1 MLVFVARIVF
11 AGVCAATLGASLVK
25 TFKVM
30 REKRLIEET
39 PTVKAKGVFIGTVEL
54 RGKATLEN
62 ARPLIASISGLPCVY
77 LRNELQ
83 KSVGGEWFP
92 VSRPAKRLKRFTVR
106 DETGSVDVVTRG
118 GDLRPRLLG
127 ERLLSPVL
135 RVREYGIPL
144 DSEVYVLGKARF
156 RADASV
162 PEIVADESQCL
173 YISTK
178 GEESVVREKMDVVS
192 LVSFRGM
199 LACAALGG
207 GALSG
212 AAKEDFFFA
221 AFWGAILGTLVYFFI
236 YSFCSFVADANSL
249 IDLNRRLRC
258 AKSNVDVELTRRSD
272 LFLAL
277 TSAAQA
283 WTRQEREVEEALA
296 TLRLQAEFERP
307 TVSFDGG
314 SRPWSPTLQ
323 ALGEEFPQLAALP
336 AFAYL
341 QKSVADA
348 EKRLAFARE
357 YYNGVANVYEER
369 RGAFP
374 MNVLAFLLQFPK
386 ARFF

>member
-1 MLVFVARIVF
+1 MLAFVARTILI
-11 AGVCAATLGASLVK
+11 GVCAAALGASLIK

-30 REKRLIEET
+30 REKRLLEET

-77 LRNELQ
+77 LCNELQ
-83 KSVGGEWFP
+83 KLVGGEWFP
-92 VSRPAKRLKRFTVR
+92 VSRPAKRLKRFAVR

-127 ERLLSPVL
+127 ERSLSPVL
-135 RVREYGIPL
+135 RVREYGIPV

-156 RADASV
+156 QDDASV
-162 PEIVADESQCL
+162 PEIVADETQFL
-173 YISTK
+173 YISAK
-178 GEESVVREKMDVVS
+178 GEESVVREKMDVAS
-192 LVSFRGM
+192 LFNLRAILS
-199 LACAALGG
+199 CAALGG
-207 GALSG
+207 CALS
-212 AAKEDFFFA
+212 AAAEEDFFFTA
-221 AFWGAILGTLVYFFI
+221 LWGSILGIIGYCFI
-236 YSFCSFVADANSL
+236 YAFCSFVADANSL
-249 IDLNRRLRC
+249 IGLNRRLRC
-258 AKSNVDVELTRRSD
+258 AKSNADVELTRRSD

-336 AFAYL
+336 AFTYL

-348 EKRLAFARE
+348 EKRLAFSRE
-357 YYNGVANVYEER
+357 YYNGVANAYEER

-374 MNVLAFLLQFPK
+374 MNVLAFLLRFPK

>member
-1 MLVFVARIVF
+1 MLAFVARIIF
-11 AGVCAATLGASLVK
+11 AGLCAATLGASLVK

-30 REKRLIEET
+30 REKRLLEET

-83 KSVGGEWFP
+83 KLVGGEWFP

-118 GDLRPRLLG
+118 GELRPRLLG
-127 ERLLSPVL
+127 ERRLSPVL
-135 RVREYGIPL
+135 RVMEYGIPL
-144 DSEVYVLGKARF
+144 DSEVYVFGKARF

-162 PEIVADESQCL
+162 PEIVADETQFL

-178 GEESVVREKMDVVS
+178 GEESVVREKIDAAS
-192 LVSFRGM
+192 LFSLRGI
-199 LACAALGG
+199 LACVVFGG
-207 GALSG
+207 CSLAG
-212 AAKEDFFFA
+212 AAEEDFFFA
-221 AFWGAILGTLVYFFI
+221 AFFGAMLGTIGYWLI
-236 YSFCSFVADANSL
+236 YAFCFYVADANSL
-249 IDLNRRLRC
+249 IDLHRRLRC
-258 AKSNVDVELTRRSD
+258 AKSNADIELTRRSD

-314 SRPWSPTLQ
+314 LRPWLPTLLEL
-323 ALGEEFPQLAALP
+323 AEEFPQLAALP

-369 RGAFP
+369 RGVFP
-374 MNVLAFLLQFPK
+374 MNILAFLLRFPK